1 MDKEDFISTKSGHRI
16 WYRSVGHGSAIP
28 LLTLHGGPGAGHDYL
43 EPLEH
48 LSSERPVIFYDQ
60 LGCGK
65 SDKPEARPMWTI
77 ERFADEVDE
86 VRAALS
92 LDRIHLLGHSWG
104 GWLGIE
110 YLLRQPKGVVSVV
123 LASTS
128 ASAPQFSAECDR
140 LIGEMPDKMQRALR
154 EHGLTADYAHPDYQ
168 EAMME
173 FYKRHVCRLPEWPD
187 CVMRTIAN
195 LEGNQVYETLN
206 GPNEFSTIGNLRYW
220 NRTPDLHRIKLPVL
234 LTCGRYDELG
244 EACARTILDR
254 VANGRLQIFE
264 HSAHL
269 AHVEESKVYME
280 CVSAFLRDAEQRSQH
295 ARRGDQS
302 QFRPD

>member
-1 MDKEDFISTKSGHRI
+1 MDNEGFISIKSGHRL
-16 WYRSVGHGSAIP
+16 WYKIVGQGSAIP

-43 EPLEH
+43 EPLEA

-60 LGCGK
+60 LGCGR
-65 SDKPEARPMWTI
+65 SDKPDARPMWTI

-86 VRAALS
+86 VRDALG

-110 YLLRQPKGVVSVV
+110 YLLRQPRGIVSVV

-128 ASAPQFSAECDR
+128 ASTPQFSAECDR
-140 LIGEMPDKMQRALR
+140 LISEMPDRMQRALR
-154 EHGLTADYAHPDYQ
+154 GHGLTGNYGHPDYE

-187 CVMRTIAN
+187 CVLRTIAN

-220 NRTPDLHRIKLPVL
+220 NRIPDLHRIELPVL

-244 EACARTILDR
+244 ETCARTILDR
-254 VANGRLQIFE
+254 VANGRLHVFE
-264 HSAHL
+264 RSAHL
-269 AHVEESKVYME
+269 AHVEEPQAYME
-280 CVSAFLRDAEQRSQH
+280 CVSAFLRDVENSSPHSRQ
-295 ARRGDQS
+295 
-302 QFRPD
+302 